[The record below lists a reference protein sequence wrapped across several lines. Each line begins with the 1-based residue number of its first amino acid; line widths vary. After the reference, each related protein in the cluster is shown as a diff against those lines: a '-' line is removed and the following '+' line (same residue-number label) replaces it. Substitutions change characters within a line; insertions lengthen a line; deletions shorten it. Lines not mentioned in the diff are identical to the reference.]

1 MEMTMI
7 LLFTLIYQKYFVP
20 CGYVYEFKSDSEQEM
35 VHPALKNMFL
45 ISRVRFLNYFQN
57 QSFIENDE
65 QLLYFGHAANDFEAL
80 QKFRW
85 CFMVKHFLC
94 MVTGGWR
101 GPESRFFQ
109 AFFLRFPGF

>member
-1 MEMTMI
+1 MMNANEM
-7 LLFTLIYQKYFVP
+7 
-20 CGYVYEFKSDSEQEM
+20 
-35 VHPALKNMFL
+35 
-45 ISRVRFLNYFQN
+45 
-57 QSFIENDE
+57 E

-80 QKFRW
+80 QKFRR

-109 AFFLRFPGF
+109 AFFFDFQVFKVPFSRLNFFKSPLRKNHQFWSKSKIIDFSLRFMIFPTEKNG